1 MLHATAIV
9 GPLVAAQLALAPPA
23 PLPMPA
29 VAFASGSPSAVVD
42 ESLAAQA
49 PEPAWVDEGGAA
61 AHAAGD
67 DPRAKNRAMRRAAR
81 TTIAGGALALV
92 GFVGC
97 MSVTPLYLLPP
108 RTLTKLR
115 EENDGSLPPG
125 DPKRQRAIAASE
137 AAPFVLGAS
146 AGLVLVGTIVAF
158 VAGRRFKRL
167 REEKRT
173 STVAFAPG
181 PVGLG
186 LGVGLGAQVRF

>member
-1 MLHATAIV
+1 MLHATAVV

-23 PLPMPA
+23 PLPLGAVAIEPPPA
-29 VAFASGSPSAVVD
+29 VLD
-42 ESLAAQA
+42 EALAAQA
-49 PEPAWVDEGGAA
+49 PQPAWVDEGGTA
-61 AHAAGD
+61 AHATGD
-67 DPRAKNRAMRRAAR
+67 DPREKNRAMRRAAR
-81 TTIAGGALALV
+81 TTIAGGAVALV
-92 GFVGC
+92 GLVGC
-97 MSVTPLYLLPP
+97 MSVTPLYVLPP

-158 VAGRRFKRL
+158 VAGRRFNRM

-173 STVAFAPG
+173 STVALAPG
-181 PVGLG
+181 PAGLG
-186 LGVGLGAQVRF
+186 IGVGLGAKVRF

>member
-23 PLPMPA
+23 PLPMG
-29 VAFASGSPSAVVD
+29 VLASEPPSAVTD
-42 ESLAAQA
+42 EALAAQA

-61 AHAAGD
+61 AHAGA
-67 DPRAKNRAMRRAAR
+67 DPREQSRAIRRAAR
-81 TTIAGGALALV
+81 TTIAGGAVALL
-92 GFVGC
+92 GFAGL
-97 MSVTPLYLLPP
+97 MSVTALYVLPQ
-108 RTLTKLR
+108 RTLSKLR
-115 EENDGSLPPG
+115 EDNDGSLPPG

-146 AGLVLVGTIVAF
+146 AGLVLVGTLVAF

-181 PVGLG
+181 PAGLG
-186 LGVGLGAQVRF
+186 FGVGLGAQVRF